1 MKRSHIISLVIII
14 LILGWAW
21 TGYNGFVAAH
31 EAVDGSWAQ
40 VETQYQRRVDLIP
53 NLVST
58 VKGAAAFEKDT
69 FVEVTEARTK
79 WMNAGSRP
87 AQVSAAN
94 GMEGA
99 LGRLMLTFE
108 NYPTLQATQ
117 AYRDLMIQLEGTEN
131 RIAVSR
137 RDYNEIVRIYNVRV
151 KQFPAFVLAKVFGFG
166 PEEFFES
173 QEGAEDAPVV
183 NFE

>member
-1 MKRSHIISLVIII
+1 MKKSHIIILLVV
-14 LILGWAW
+14 LLLGWVW
-21 TGYNGFVAAH
+21 TGYNGFVSAH

-40 VETQYQRRVDLIP
+40 VETQYQRRIDLIP

-79 WMNAGSRP
+79 WMNAGTRGEK
-87 AQVSAAN
+87 VRAAS

-99 LGRLMLTFE
+99 LARLMLTFE

-117 AYRDLMIQLEGTEN
+117 AYRDLMTQLEGTEN
-131 RIAVSR
+131 RIAVER
-137 RDYNEIVRIYNVRV
+137 RRYNESVRRYNTAIQRL
-151 KQFPAFVLAKVFGFG
+151 PGSLIANMEGFDRR
-166 PEEFFES
+166 EFFE
-173 QEGAEDAPVV
+173 AADAAQQAPTVT
-183 NFE
+183 F